1 MGFVQVRGV
10 KWLTM
15 WTVHVA
21 MRLNCS
27 NKSRISF
34 VCESLFKI
42 LLKI

>member
-15 WTVHVA
+15 WAVHVA

-27 NKSRISF
+27 KKSRISF
-34 VCESLFKI
+34 ACDSLFKI